1 MRKRKHFGLEPEL
14 WERLDAIVEAQGKG
28 YNKALLKLIHDQ
40 DQEIKTLKQKLN
52 TSDHAVSYVIDG
64 SKKALVFRRDINV
77 IKNGLKRIETKLERL
92 KSPISEP
99 SRHMSNEPQRL
110 KADSKQKKPSE
121 GISDPAKTQQSE
133 PEPKKRWRRAS
144 DWEKRLRTPIR
155 SDGGKL
161 CLFPSYLK
169 KEPVYSLDC
178 RKCEQ
183 DPDSP
188 FKQCAKLWEEA
199 LSTQ

>member
-144 DWEKRLRTPIR
+144 DWGKKIENPDKIR
-155 SDGGKL
+155 R
-161 CLFPSYLK
+161 
-169 KEPVYSLDC
+169 
-178 RKCEQ
+178 RKTV
-183 DPDSP
+183 PLP
-188 FKQCAKLWEEA
+188 L
-199 LSTQ
+199 LP